1 MLCRLTQSE
10 LRNPDAG
17 ALPDVGARLLMR
29 DFGEIFD
36 ATVPDLASF
45 SCRIGEV
52 TAAWQLLA
60 PTSAAAAASSSPEFD
75 SMSTF

>member
-1 MLCRLTQSE
+1 MEVDEEVPSALTMK
-10 LRNPDAG
+10 AG
-17 ALPDVGARLLMR
+17 SVTMR
-29 DFGEIFD
+29 SSMRS
-36 ATVPDLASF
+36 PQDLASF

>member
-1 MLCRLTQSE
+1 MPTNPAE

-75 SMSTF
+75 SISTF